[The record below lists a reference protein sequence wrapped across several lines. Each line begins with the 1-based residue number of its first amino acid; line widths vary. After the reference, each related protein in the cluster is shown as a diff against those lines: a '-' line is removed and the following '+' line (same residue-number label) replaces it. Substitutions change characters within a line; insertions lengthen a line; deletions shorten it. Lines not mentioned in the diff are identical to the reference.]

1 MRATL
6 DFDLATPE
14 APPQASVDAA
24 IKLLKSG
31 FLFRYAEMGSEGNEA
46 ALLEQEFAALLGR
59 KYCIA
64 VNSGGSAIFLALK
77 AAGVKPADK
86 ILLNAFTLAPVPGAI
101 EHLHAE
107 SVLVEINERLVIDPA
122 DLRAKAKAS
131 GAKYLLMSH
140 MRGHVADMEA
150 VAAICEE
157 FSIKM
162 IEDCAHTMGATW
174 NGTQTGQFGLAGAFS
189 SQSYKQFNTGEG
201 GLIVTDDED
210 LAARAILMSGSYML
224 YPQHAAAPSE
234 AVFAR
239 WKGAAANHSMRM
251 SALVAA
257 ILRPQLSLLPARN
270 ARWREV
276 HDRIAGRLA
285 THQLTRQ
292 PQRPPEEDYT
302 PTSLQFF
309 MEGLSQP
316 QIEAVIKDSTAHG
329 VPIKFF
335 GGNTPQGF
343 TSRALHWE
351 YVSPQPLPRSE
362 AILATLCDIRLP
374 LGLSNEQADTL
385 ADVVLESLNEAL
397 I

>member
-14 APPQASVDAA
+14 APPEASIEAA
-24 IKLLKSG
+24 VKLLKSG

-77 AAGVKPADK
+77 AAGVMPGDK
-86 ILLNAFTLAPVPGAI
+86 VLLNAFTLAPVPGAI

-122 DLRAKAKAS
+122 DLRAKAEAS

-140 MRGHVADMEA
+140 MRGHVADMDA
-150 VAAICEE
+150 VQEICEDLG
-157 FSIKM
+157 IKM

-174 NGTQTGQFGLAGAFS
+174 NGKQTGQFGLAGAFS

-201 GLIVTDDED
+201 GLIVTDDAD

-224 YPQHAAAPSE
+224 YPQHSAAPSE
-234 AVFAR
+234 EVFAR

-257 ILRPQLSLLPARN
+257 ILRPQLPLLPARN
-270 ARWREV
+270 ARWRNI
-276 HDRIAGRLA
+276 HDRIAARL
-285 THQLTRQ
+285 THQLIRL

-316 QIEAVIKDSTAHG
+316 QIEAVIADCTAHG

-335 GGNTPQGF
+335 GGNTPEGF
-343 TSRALHWE
+343 TSRAPHWE
-351 YVSPQPLPRSE
+351 YVKPQPLPRSE
-362 AILATLCDIRLP
+362 AILSQLCDIRLP
-374 LGLSNEQADTL
+374 LGLSNAQADTL
-385 ADVVLESLNEAL
+385 ADVVLQSLNEAL
-397 I
+397 P